1 MSQGPILGSLL
12 FNISVD
18 DIFFFLTTCTMCNYT
33 DDNTLHPYS
42 KDFHQVQKYLKKD
55 CEMIENWFYVNR
67 MYVNPNKCEIMNFGK
82 TKGNEVFTYIEIGL

>member
-1 MSQGPILGSLL
+1 
-12 FNISVD
+12 
-18 DIFFFLTTCTMCNYT
+18 MCNYT

-82 TKGNEVFTYIEIGL
+82 TNGNDWTLKSCYQETACHYDR